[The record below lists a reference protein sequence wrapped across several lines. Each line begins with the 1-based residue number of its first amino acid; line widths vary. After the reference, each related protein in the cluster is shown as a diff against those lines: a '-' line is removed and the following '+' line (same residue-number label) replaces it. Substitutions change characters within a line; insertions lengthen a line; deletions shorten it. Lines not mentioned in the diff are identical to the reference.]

1 MMKNSDLNA
10 FPQKDSDDP
19 IELSVLIPAHNEEKV
34 IEKTIRNFAR
44 ILTTQQIN
52 HEVLIVNDNS
62 TDNTKN
68 LLIQLSH
75 ELLSVRYIDNLTSR
89 GFGQA
94 VKYGLNEYHG
104 RCVAIVMADGSD
116 DPKDLI
122 SFYRKWCE
130 GYDCVFGDRFAE
142 NSIVVEYP
150 WPKLFIN
157 RLGNNLIRAL
167 FLIRYKDVSN
177 AFKLYSR
184 HVIDD
189 LHPLE
194 SSGFNLTV
202 ELPLK
207 AIVKNYTYTVTP
219 NSWYNRNLGKSK
231 WKINETLSEYL
242 LIVWKCWKMKVTRR
256 Q

>member
-1 MMKNSDLNA
+1 MASSNPNDFFQKNLGETIN
-10 FPQKDSDDP
+10 
-19 IELSVLIPAHNEEKV
+19 LSVLIPAHNEEKV
-34 IEKTIRNFAR
+34 IEKTVRSFTT
-44 ILTTQQIN
+44 ILTTQKIT

-68 LLIQLSH
+68 LLSQLSQQ
-75 ELLSVRYIDNLTSR
+75 LSSVRYVDNLASR

-94 VKYGLNEYHG
+94 VKYGLNEYRG
-104 RCVAIVMADGSD
+104 QCVAIVMADGSD
-116 DPKDLI
+116 DPKDLVT
-122 SFYRKWCE
+122 FYRKWCE
-130 GYDCVFGDRFAE
+130 GYDCVFGDRFAK
-142 NSIVVEYP
+142 NSKIVDYP

-167 FLIRYKDVSN
+167 FFIRYKDVSN

-184 HVIDD
+184 HVTLN

-207 AIVKNYTYTVTP
+207 AIVKNYNYAVIP
-219 NSWYNRNLGKSK
+219 NNWYNRNLGKSK

-242 LIVWKCWKMKVTRR
+242 LIVFKCWSIKITRF
-256 Q
+256 

>member
-1 MMKNSDLNA
+1 MTDSNPND
-10 FPQKDSDDP
+10 FRQKDLGKP
-19 IELSVLIPAHNEEKV
+19 IKLSVLIPAHNEEKI
-34 IEKTIRNFAR
+34 IEKTVRSLES
-44 ILTTQQIN
+44 ILTSQRIN

-68 LLIQLSH
+68 LLSQLSH
-75 ELLSVRYIDNLTSR
+75 QISSVRYVDNLASR

-94 VKYGLNEYHG
+94 VKCGLNEYHG
-104 RCVAIVMADGSD
+104 QCVAIVMADGSD
-116 DPKDLI
+116 DPKDLV

-130 GYDCVFGDRFAE
+130 GYDCVFGDRFAK
-142 NSIVVEYP
+142 NSKIVDYP

-157 RLGNNLIRAL
+157 RLGNNLIRTL

-184 HVIDD
+184 HVTHD

-207 AIVKNYTYTVTP
+207 AIVKNYTYAVMP
-219 NSWYNRNLGKSK
+219 NNWYNRNLGKSK

-242 LIVWKCWKMKVTRR
+242 LIVLKCWRIKIIRS
-256 Q
+256 